1 MSVFVCVACGSA
13 AVPLH
18 RGQCAPHPS
27 PERDARTYA
36 PHRMTASVSAVTNHA
51 KAAKR
56 FGLTVVEC
64 VRPAASMIEERE
76 RVDYP
81 APTKTKANLRRRRIL
96 IARRDATR
104 RPRPRGVLAR

>member
-1 MSVFVCVACGSA
+1 MSVFVSVACGSA

-36 PHRMTASVSAVTNHA
+36 PQRMTASVSAVTNHA

-56 FGLTVVEC
+56 FGLTVLDC
-64 VRPAASMIEERE
+64 VRPASSMIEEE
-76 RVDYP
+76 S
-81 APTKTKANLRRRRIL
+81 APIIPPRRRRKQIFRQPCL
-96 IARRDATR
+96 FIQ
-104 RPRPRGVLAR
+104 